1 MGQELEEQAAPPVIL
16 RWQDLG
22 ELPENELIIKAPEDN
37 TPPRG
42 KEKGKW
48 NKGKVK
54 A

>member
-1 MGQELEEQAAPPVIL
+1 MGQELEEQAAPSVIL

-22 ELPENELIIKAPEDN
+22 ELPENELIVKAPEDN

-42 KEKGKW
+42 KGKG